1 MYGKLFLHRLT
12 YSDRVN
18 HPGFPGECF
27 VCELRLPD
35 HLLQWK
41 RNMPVLLLPAGYDL
55 VVPATVDCCTRPPVT
70 SAALSNA
77 QITGSGD
84 DAIYV
89 AGDGAEHD

>member
-1 MYGKLFLHRLT
+1 
-12 YSDRVN
+12 
-18 HPGFPGECF
+18 
-27 VCELRLPD
+27 
-35 HLLQWK
+35 
-41 RNMPVLLLPAGYDL
+41 MPVLLLPAGYDL